1 MTYNPLEEQQRRLDR
16 FARKTYK
23 AATPNIFGQKYQWVF
38 GFTKEG
44 KKVIWGPYY
53 DAQEA
58 ERDLTTLD
66 DGEVF
71 DLETRDMTRATR
83 EIKSE
88 LMQRG
93 EDPDEVLKRVLHKRS
108 EPEPRRK
115 RRGRGEE

>member
-1 MTYNPLEEQQRRLDR
+1 MRYDPLQEQQKRLER
-16 FARKTYK
+16 LAQRTYRS
-23 AATPNIFGQKYQWVF
+23 ATPIVFGQTYHYVF

-53 DAQEA
+53 DAREA

-71 DLETRDMTRATR
+71 DLDTRDITRATR

-93 EDPDEVLKRVLHKRS
+93 EDPDEVLKRVLHK
-108 EPEPRRK
+108 K
-115 RRGRGEE
+115 GV